1 TGSTPRRSSG
11 PVVAGFSLGS
21 HWSRSPA
28 GPLMALPTRAVRER
42 RTSSR
47 VVHILD
53 PQYRS
58 YCGKLSRPPARSQ
71 GSDLMN
77 EANDDAIWERTLQ
90 TLRRDDTVSQRV
102 IALLTLSRL
111 MAVVADTALVAAP
124 STSAKELFE
133 HRIAASLKAALTEA
147 TGRDVR
153 FAVTVDESLLLE
165 GDTPDPVPPLTSS
178 SAPESAH
185 RVDNAVDSGPQ
196 DVHTAP
202 FRRDEGSVLPA
213 SEELGRAAMPH
224 AGSVGSPAPSGAE

>member
-1 TGSTPRRSSG
+1 WPDSHSCRARTGSGRDAPG
-11 PVVAGFSLGS
+11 G
-21 HWSRSPA
+21 
-28 GPLMALPTRAVRER
+28 RE

-47 VVHILD
+47 LVHTVD

-58 YCGKLSRPPARSQ
+58 YCGKLFRPPARAR

-77 EANDDAIWERTLQ
+77 EANADAICERTLQ

-111 MAVVADTALVAAP
+111 MAVVGDTALVAAP

-133 HRIAASLKAALTEA
+133 HRIAGSLQAALSEA
-147 TGRDVR
+147 TGRDTR

-165 GDTPDPVPPLTSS
+165 EDSPDPAGPPPLTSS
-178 SAPESAH
+178 SAPHSAH
-185 RVDNAVDSGPQ
+185 PVDRAVDKAGQ

-202 FRRDEGSVLPA
+202 FR
-213 SEELGRAAMPH
+213 PH
-224 AGSVGSPAPSGAE
+224 